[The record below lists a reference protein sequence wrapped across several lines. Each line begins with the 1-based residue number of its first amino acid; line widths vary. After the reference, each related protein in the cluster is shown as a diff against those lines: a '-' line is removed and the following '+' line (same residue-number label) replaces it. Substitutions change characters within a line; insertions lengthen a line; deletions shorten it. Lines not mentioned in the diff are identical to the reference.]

1 MKTSPLLALGW
12 LFATV
17 TVAAPAVAGD
27 QVASVVTTPSA
38 KAEAGV
44 DCSKN
49 VAQFFSI
56 VPPEYKS
63 GDPSPLDQ
71 SQQPLIATF

>member
-1 MKTSPLLALGW
+1 MKTSPLLALG

-38 KAEAGV
+38 KAEAAV
-44 DCSKN
+44 DCSKETWPN
-49 VAQFFSI
+49 FS
-56 VPPEYKS
+56 
-63 GDPSPLDQ
+63 Q
-71 SQQPLIATF
+71 SCLRNANQATPVRLITANSR